1 MNNFHNIVKI
11 DANDIRYIVENVI
24 KKVYPNNNNGKPIR
38 RLDVEKIFHL
48 SQIPKEK
55 LHQAYK
61 DFYLISSVST
71 FGGPFESQDGKII
84 KEEATYTMSLDETK
98 KIIQQKFSLQDWQ
111 ICSQVGANRIE
122 LMLIIPDI
130 ARNVEAI
137 KDAMAAC
144 GWSYAAIGKEDIDGL
159 RWIGLSF
166 DPMFQYNA
174 STEIRQ
180 YPTLYH
186 WAPMYRYDIIMKE
199 GLKPRSENSK
209 FHYPDR
215 LHLIKGNVSFNAV
228 MSIGQQLCNANNNPE
243 NDGDYILFEI
253 PVNKIPSDIE
263 IYLDPRFEYGCYLKV
278 SISPDVL
285 RKSYRYNFKTGE
297 NLPVPR

>member
-1 MNNFHNIVKI
+1 MNNFHN
-11 DANDIRYIVENVI
+11 IRYIVENVI
-24 KKVYPNNNNGKPIR
+24 KTVYPNNNNGKPIR

-61 DFYLISSVST
+61 DFHLISSVST

-84 KEEATYTMSLDETK
+84 KEEATYTMSLDDTK

-199 GLKPRSENSK
+199 GLKPRS
-209 FHYPDR
+209 
-215 LHLIKGNVSFNAV
+215 
-228 MSIGQQLCNANNNPE
+228 
-243 NDGDYILFEI
+243 
-253 PVNKIPSDIE
+253 
-263 IYLDPRFEYGCYLKV
+263 
-278 SISPDVL
+278 
-285 RKSYRYNFKTGE
+285 
-297 NLPVPR
+297 